1 MRTLPENNYYN
12 EVSLRG
18 TVRLTALPGTGLS
31 QAPTVEDP
39 IAGHEIVVIV
49 GSPSKVAK
57 ATLIEF
63 VTKLT
68 EHTRVNQGWS
78 GAEWRTH
85 HRRAYGVSRTA
96 TARRAE
102 AYRGQPYRLD
112 SLASRRGPERTCI
125 IAPLMLP
132 GSLKDSC
139 ARPRKSKFCGY

>member
-1 MRTLPENNYYN
+1 MRTLPENNYYT

-78 GAEWRTH
+78 GAHIIVEPMGLRELPPLGEPRH
-85 HRRAYGVSRTA
+85 KEGNLTA
-96 TARRAE
+96 W
-102 AYRGQPYRLD
+102 
-112 SLASRRGPERTCI
+112 I
-125 IAPLMLP
+125 V
-132 GSLKDSC
+132 
-139 ARPRKSKFCGY
+139 

>member
-1 MRTLPENNYYN
+1 MRTLPENNYYT

-18 TVRLTALPGTGLS
+18 MVRLTALPGTGLS

-78 GAEWRTH
+78 GALIIVEPMGFRELPPLGEPRH
-85 HRRAYGVSRTA
+85 IEGNLTA
-96 TARRAE
+96 W
-102 AYRGQPYRLD
+102 
-112 SLASRRGPERTCI
+112 I
-125 IAPLMLP
+125 V
-132 GSLKDSC
+132 
-139 ARPRKSKFCGY
+139 

>member
-78 GAEWRTH
+78 GAHIIVEPMGCRGLPPLGEPRH
-85 HRRAYGVSRTA
+85 IEGNLTA
-96 TARRAE
+96 W
-102 AYRGQPYRLD
+102 
-112 SLASRRGPERTCI
+112 I
-125 IAPLMLP
+125 V
-132 GSLKDSC
+132 
-139 ARPRKSKFCGY
+139 

>member
-78 GAEWRTH
+78 GAQIIVETMGFRELPPLGEPRH
-85 HRRAYGVSRTA
+85 IEGNLTA
-96 TARRAE
+96 W
-102 AYRGQPYRLD
+102 
-112 SLASRRGPERTCI
+112 I
-125 IAPLMLP
+125 V
-132 GSLKDSC
+132 
-139 ARPRKSKFCGY
+139 